1 MTTEKTFFKN
11 NDVHITNARAVI
23 GSRTYSLSNITS
35 VGMFEKIPSRIP
47 GLLVIVCGLIWMFV
61 VGISVAAIIGLVVV
75 LGGAFIVYSQKPE
88 YIVRIGS
95 ASGEVNALT
104 SPNVKYIQK
113 IVDALNNAIV
123 SRG

>member
-1 MTTEKTFFKN
+1 
-11 NDVHITNARAVI
+11 
-23 GSRTYSLSNITS
+23 
-35 VGMFEKIPSRIP
+35 
-47 GLLVIVCGLIWMFV
+47 
-61 VGISVAAIIGLVVV
+61 VAAIIGLVVV